1 MNNGFRFPSDKTFVI
16 AEIGINHNG
25 SLEIAK
31 KLIDAAVDAGAD
43 AVKFQKRTPHM
54 HVKPEMWNVL
64 RDTPWG
70 VQMSHIEYRQKIELG
85 PRDYQAIV
93 AYCAEKNILFSASP
107 WDMNA
112 ADTVYSL
119 GAPFFKIASA
129 TLTNHELLRHIA
141 RMNRPVVLSTGMSD
155 WKQVGEAVAI
165 LRRVPQLGILACTS
179 KYPAP
184 VEELHLDRINTLKA
198 MYPDAV
204 IGYSGHETGLWTT
217 LCAVAMGARIIERH
231 LTLDRTMK
239 GSDHAASVEPQGFK
253 KLVHEIRQFE
263 KARGSGLLRVLEC
276 EQADIKRLRG

>member
-31 KLIDAAVDAGAD
+31 QLIDVAVDAGAD

-54 HVKPEMWNVL
+54 HVKPYLWDKL

-70 VQMSHIEYRQKIELG
+70 EQMTHIAYRSKIELG

-93 AYCAEKNILFSASP
+93 AYCAEKNIIFSASP

-129 TLTNHELLRHIA
+129 TLTNLDLLRHIA

-155 WKQVGEAVAI
+155 FPQVSAAVNI

-184 VEELHLDRINTLKA
+184 VEELHLERINTLKSI
-198 MYPDAV
+198 YPEAV
-204 IGYSGHETGLWTT
+204 IGYSGHEVGLWTS

-231 LTLDRTMK
+231 ITLDRAMK
-239 GSDHAASVEPQGFK
+239 GSDHSASVEPQGFK

-276 EQADIKRLRG
+276 EQSEIKRLRG